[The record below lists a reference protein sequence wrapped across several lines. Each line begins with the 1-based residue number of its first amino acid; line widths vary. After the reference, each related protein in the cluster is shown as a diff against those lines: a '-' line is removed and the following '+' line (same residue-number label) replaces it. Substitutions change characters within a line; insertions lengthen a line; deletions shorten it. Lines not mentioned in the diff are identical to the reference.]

1 MIKSACSRKEKLCQ
15 DAREPN
21 HIMSLKNPEIGL
33 FDTKKDSME
42 ENDAKMAENQ
52 TCCYFEESRYSFI

>member
-1 MIKSACSRKEKLCQ
+1 MIKSACSRKETLCQ

-42 ENDAKMAENQ
+42 ENDANMPEYQ
-52 TCCYFEESRYSFI
+52 TYSSFI

>member
-1 MIKSACSRKEKLCQ
+1 MMIKSACSRKEKLCQ

-42 ENDAKMAENQ
+42 ENDANMPEYQ
-52 TCCYFEESRYSFI
+52 TYSSFI

>member
-1 MIKSACSRKEKLCQ
+1 MFKSACSGKGKLCQ

-21 HIMSLKNPEIGL
+21 LIMSLKNPEIGL

-42 ENDAKMAENQ
+42 ENDANMPEYQ
-52 TCCYFEESRYSFI
+52 TYSSFI

>member
-1 MIKSACSRKEKLCQ
+1 MFKSACSGKGKLCQ

-21 HIMSLKNPEIGL
+21 LIMSLKNPEIGL

-42 ENDAKMAENQ
+42 EKDAKMPENQ
-52 TCCYFEESRYSFI
+52 TYRSFI